1 MERAI
6 TRARTRRNYVF
17 IICRESRLH
26 WLRGYKP
33 KKMDRKID
41 NIVRHAE
48 VSEKAI
54 EAYLVKR
61 VKELGGVC
69 LKYSNPN
76 LVGYPDRV
84 VLLPNGVTVWIELKS
99 KGRDTTKIQ
108 KARIAQLESLGHTVA
123 VVDSREGVD
132 AVLKAA
138 SFMVNIE
145 GVQ

>member
-61 VKELGGVC
+61 V
-69 LKYSNPN
+69 N
-76 LVGYPDRV
+76 
-84 VLLPNGVTVWIELKS
+84 
-99 KGRDTTKIQ
+99 
-108 KARIAQLESLGHTVA
+108 
-123 VVDSREGVD
+123 SREGVD

>member
-1 MERAI
+1 
-6 TRARTRRNYVF
+6 
-17 IICRESRLH
+17 
-26 WLRGYKP
+26 
-33 KKMDRKID
+33 MDRKID

-69 LKYSNPN
+69 LKCSNPN